1 MHQNT
6 ATKPAGSGP
15 AIFLI
20 AATRIIKEINPSTP
34 ILALSAYAFED
45 SIQEARDAGC
55 NEFISKPFK
64 VEHLIDTIEK
74 YI

>member
-1 MHQNT
+1 MPEMN
-6 ATKPAGSGP
+6 G
-15 AIFLI
+15 LD
-20 AATRIIKEINPSTP
+20 ATRIIKEVTPNIP

-45 SIQEARDAGC
+45 SVQEARDAGC

-64 VEHLIDTIEK
+64 VDFLLDTIEK